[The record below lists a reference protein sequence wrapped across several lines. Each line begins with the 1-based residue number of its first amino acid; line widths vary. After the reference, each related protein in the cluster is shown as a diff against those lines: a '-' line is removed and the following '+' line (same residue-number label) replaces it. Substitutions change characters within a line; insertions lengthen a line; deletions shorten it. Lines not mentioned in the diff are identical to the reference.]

1 MLFPTETDVTVAT
14 VDVLTDALLGD
25 HALAFRKHLETL
37 LASGHKQVVIDLS
50 AVYRIDSLALG
61 ALVAVHK
68 QTRGRLTLR
77 GVTISVTRVLKL
89 TRLDRVITQEMRPT
103 WYRQVA

>member
-1 MLFPTETDVTVAT
+1 MLFPTQTDGAVAT

-25 HALAFRKHLETL
+25 HALAFRKHLYAL
-37 LASGHKQVVIDLS
+37 IAQGHSQVVIDLS

-68 QTRGRLTLR
+68 ETRGRLTLR
-77 GVTISVTRVLKL
+77 GVTMSVTRVLKL
-89 TRLDRVITQEMRPT
+89 TRLDRVLDQEVMPR
-103 WYRQVA
+103 WYRRAA